1 MHRSPAILAATL
13 AMLIAPLAHAQFSP
27 PPIDPA
33 HRFSW
38 QENCGW
44 INWIAGPSGPPVGSP
59 ATQSVFI
66 SRTYLTGFIWSENLG
81 WINLGHTPLDGVSHA
96 NTDHADYGINRNP
109 TSGLL
114 TGFAWAENAGWV
126 NFSGGALASP
136 PNPARLDTAASRF
149 RGFAWAENIGWINLD
164 DAAAYVGF
172 LCPADFDQDTHVA
185 VSDIFTYLDAWFA
198 RDPRSD
204 INMDGA
210 ANVQD
215 IFDFLAGWFAGC

>member
-1 MHRSPAILAATL
+1 MNTPCRLLVLAALASAASPALA
-13 AMLIAPLAHAQFSP
+13 QSNVSSGSK
-27 PPIDPA
+27 
-33 HRFSW
+33 FSW
-38 QENCGW
+38 SENCGW
-44 INWIAGPSGPPVGSP
+44 MNWRDAGSPLATQGVRLQGSFLTGSAWGENIGFISFGDGSP
-59 ATQSVFI
+59 ANSTS
-66 SRTYLTGFIWSENLG
+66 YAN
-81 WINLGHTPLDGVSHA
+81 INAADFGVNV
-96 NTDHADYGINRNP
+96 NT
-109 TSGLL
+109 TSGELS
-114 TGFAWAENAGWV
+114 GFAWGENTGWI

-149 RGFAWAENIGWINLD
+149 RGFAWGENIGWVNLD

-172 LCPADFDQDTHVA
+172 LCPADFDQDTHTTIG
-185 VSDIFTYLDAWFA
+185 DIFAYLDAWFA